1 MTQTLIFITTFIIQF
16 IIAIEMNMIGSI
28 APFLSQYFHIKP
40 NMVILFNL
48 GFSAVGIFVPQLGIL
63 ADRHGKKKIIKFA
76 LLFFIFGSILASFS
90 TSAILFAISR
100 IFIGLGYYTLSGT
113 NLSYVSE
120 FINYENRGKA
130 SGLLRTAFGI
140 ATIFTPLYA
149 TSLITKF
156 NNLSSVY
163 LPFVLLGIIAFI
175 LLLKL
180 PETEVNED
188 SKLDID
194 GFIRL
199 LKDSRSKKVFASIFF
214 ITTAP
219 TLTLSFMGI
228 FLAEKFNQTQVQIGI
243 AYTITAIGTIS
254 GILLASLLADR
265 VGKLRIS
272 KIFFILMVI
281 AQIPLPY
288 LDSPIFL
295 AVFAAIFAVGLDGG
309 WTAYQTFATEVS
321 PQNRGTFMNL
331 FYTTNALTVT
341 LFSFVGSI
349 IYSIGGYYL
358 AVGIGAIS
366 SAIGLYLVST
376 LKETGEV

>member
-1 MTQTLIFITTFIIQF
+1 MNQILIYITTFIIQF

-40 NMVILFNL
+40 NLVVLFNL
-48 GFSAVGIFVPQLGIL
+48 GFSSVGIFVPYLGIL
-63 ADRHGKKKIIKFA
+63 ADRFGKKKIINIA
-76 LLFFIFGSILASFS
+76 LIFFITGSLIASFS
-90 TSAILFAISR
+90 NSAILFAFSR

-130 SGLLRTAFGI
+130 SGILRTAFGI
-140 ATIFTPLYA
+140 ATVFTPIYA

-163 LPFVLLGIIAFI
+163 LPFVVLGIIAFI

-180 PETEVNED
+180 PETNINEN
-188 SKLDID
+188 SKLDKE
-194 GFIRL
+194 GFLNL
-199 LKDSRSKKVFASIFF
+199 LRDSRSKKIFASIFF
-214 ITTAP
+214 ITSAP
-219 TLTLSFMGI
+219 TLTLSFFGI
-228 FLAEKFNQTQVQIGI
+228 FLAEKFHLNQVQIGYG
-243 AYTITAIGTIS
+243 YTIAAIGTIS
-254 GILLASLLADR
+254 GILLASIFADKI
-265 VGKLRIS
+265 GKLKIS
-272 KIFFILMVI
+272 RIFFIFMIV

-288 LDSPIFL
+288 FKSPIL
-295 AVFAAIFAVGLDGG
+295 ISIFAAIFAIGLDGG
-309 WTAYQTFATEVS
+309 WTAYQTFATEIS

-341 LFSFVGSI
+341 FYSLVGSF

-358 AVGIGAIS
+358 AVGIGLIS
-366 SAIGLYLVST
+366 SVIGVILVSS
-376 LKETGEV
+376 LKEKQEC

>member
-1 MTQTLIFITTFIIQF
+1 MIQVLIFITTFIIQF

-28 APFLSQYFHIKP
+28 APFLSEYFHIKA

-63 ADRHGKKKIIKFA
+63 ADRYGKKKIISFA
-76 LLFFIFGSILASFS
+76 LLFFIFGSILASLAN
-90 TSAILFAISR
+90 SAILFAFSR

-120 FINYENRGKA
+120 FIDYKNRGKA

-140 ATIFTPLYA
+140 ATVFTPLYA

-163 LPFVLLGIIAFI
+163 LPFVGLGLVAFI
-175 LLLKL
+175 LLFKL
-180 PETEVNED
+180 PETEINES
-188 SKLDID
+188 SKLDIQ

-199 LKDSRSKKVFASIFF
+199 LRDSRSKRVFASIFF
-214 ITTAP
+214 LTTAP

-228 FLAEKFNQTQVQIGI
+228 FLVEKFNLGQVQVGL
-243 AYTITAIGTIS
+243 AYTIAAIGTIS
-254 GILLASLLADR
+254 GILLASILADR

-272 KIFFILMVI
+272 RMFFVFMVL

-288 LDSPIFL
+288 VKLPL
-295 AVFAAIFAVGLDGG
+295 LVALFAGIFAMGLDGG
-309 WTAYQTFATEVS
+309 WTSYQTFATEVS

-341 LFSFVGSI
+341 FYSFAGSL

-376 LKETGEV
+376 LKERGEV